1 MLIII
6 IGFLSAVGLWFLAM
20 NSNWEELLFYLG
32 FAVLVSGVVVGLFVP
47 VTGYTEWE
55 QVEEEELVSLSTDIA
70 TSGNWFAI
78 RSDGIYSYRIQIK
91 SEFGTNSTKEYEMRT
106 CDAKKVVEVEDP
118 NITTPVLKVYKRE
131 GKGSFISF
139 AFWTDEEKYVFYVP
153 SGTIKQN
160 LNLD

>member
-6 IGFLSAVGLWFLAM
+6 IGVLAAIGLFSLANRFDDEAV
-20 NSNWEELLFYLG
+20 FYLG
-32 FAVLVSGVVVGLFVP
+32 VFVFIAALAIGLVVP

-55 QVEEEELVSLSTDIA
+55 QTKEEELVSLSTDIA
-70 TSGNWFAI
+70 TSGNWYAV
-78 RSDGIYSYRIQIK
+78 RSDSIYSYRVQVK
-91 SEFGTNSTKEYEMRT
+91 SEFGTNSSKEYELRT
-106 CDAKKVVEVEDP
+106 CAAKKVVEVEDP

-131 GKGSFISF
+131 GKGNFISF
-139 AFWTDEEKYVFYVP
+139 AFWTGEEKYVFYVP